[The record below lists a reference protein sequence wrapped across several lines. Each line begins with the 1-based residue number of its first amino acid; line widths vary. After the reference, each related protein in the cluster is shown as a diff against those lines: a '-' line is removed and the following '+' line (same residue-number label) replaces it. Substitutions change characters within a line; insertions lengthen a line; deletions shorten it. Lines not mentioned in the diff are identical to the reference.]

1 MKMLQN
7 NYGGNDVPPGEY
19 RKPVAYY
26 EKPWREA
33 IKSKLDKRVVSERK
47 QDFQNKYNNSMISGD
62 IGYQSDR

>member
-7 NYGGNDVPPGEY
+7 NYGGNDVAPGEY

-33 IKSKLDKRVVSERK
+33 IKSKLDKRVISERK
-47 QDFQNKYNNSMISGD
+47 QD
-62 IGYQSDR
+62 

>member
-7 NYGGNDVPPGEY
+7 NYGGNDVAPGEY
-19 RKPVAYY
+19 RKPVSYY

-47 QDFQNKYNNSMISGD
+47 QD
-62 IGYQSDR
+62 